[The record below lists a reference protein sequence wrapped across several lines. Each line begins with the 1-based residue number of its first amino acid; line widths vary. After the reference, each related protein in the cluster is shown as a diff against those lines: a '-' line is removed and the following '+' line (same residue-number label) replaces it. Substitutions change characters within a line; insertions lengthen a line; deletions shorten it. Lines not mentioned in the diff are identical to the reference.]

1 MSVSVVRDLPAAVV
15 TRIKERVV
23 RPAVLIYADLPD
35 GARRV
40 WTGRTPITFDGHT
53 WAGVG
58 EVLSLSGLGED
69 TQTLARGIS
78 LRLNSMDPDM
88 AAAIVGQPYQ
98 GRACAVWMG
107 FWDETRADLSIIER
121 PVFEG
126 RLDSD
131 DMEENGESA
140 NLTLRAE
147 HRLVDALRRR
157 EWRYTEA
164 DQAAL
169 HPGETD
175 TGLLHIAGI
184 QDLQLPWGRTDK

>member
-1 MSVSVVRDLPAAVV
+1 MSVSVVRDLPAAVLE
-15 TRIKERVV
+15 RILARVV
-23 RPAVLIYADLPD
+23 RPAVLLYADLPE

-53 WAGVG
+53 WEGVG
-58 EVLSLSGLGED
+58 EVLSLSGLGEN
-69 TQTLARGIS
+69 TETLARGIS
-78 LRLNSMDPDM
+78 LRLNGMDPDM
-88 AAAIVGQPYQ
+88 AAAIVSQPYQ
-98 GRACAVWMG
+98 GRDCAVWLG
-107 FWDETRADLSIIER
+107 FWDEDRTDLSIMSR
-121 PVFEG
+121 PYFEG

-131 DMEENGESA
+131 DMEENGDSA

-147 HRLVDALRRR
+147 HHLVDQLRSRP
-157 EWRYTEA
+157 WRYTEA
-164 DQAAL
+164 DQTAL